1 MSMASHNGHN
11 YDLTRRI
18 TTNWAGLGKTNDVRD
33 MAAADDN
40 SGKSHMDYSMGEINR
55 KTRNMLRHQ
64 YTNYDHIIPQD
75 RNAAPEVQVFRN
87 VVKRQINKMIF
98 ERWPGLDNDSD
109 TRWIQPIAMNGGQAD
124 NAPKVK
130 ALDYDTPRGELLAAL
145 ATKTRDLADSL
156 VRPETVDDFI
166 ALGEMLR
173 GFEEIAAMAK
183 ELGFREKKPPAIE
196 PAHETQPPAAVSD
209 SDVLYVGNKSAGE
222 VRAIIASYLELGQ
235 LTRVGEK
242 FGVDRLTVKNYLQK
256 NNIVVIPNV
265 AIDPDTGKEMWIGNS
280 TIGEVKEFYRNLDKM
295 KVEDAATL
303 MGVSH
308 PTAYK
313 FRKMRDKCPN

>member
-1 MSMASHNGHN
+1 
-11 YDLTRRI
+11 
-18 TTNWAGLGKTNDVRD
+18 

-64 YTNYDHIIPQD
+64 YTNYDAVIPQD
-75 RNAAPEVQVFRN
+75 RYAAPEVQAFRN
-87 VVKRQINKMIF
+87 VVKRQINRMIF

-109 TRWIQPIAMNGGQAD
+109 TRWIQPLAVNGGQAD

-130 ALDYDTPRGELLAAL
+130 ALDYDTASGRTPRRAGDEDPGFGGLLRYGL
-145 ATKTRDLADSL
+145 SRSMI
-156 VRPETVDDFI
+156 FI
-166 ALGEMLR
+166 ALREMLR
-173 GFEEIAAMAK
+173 GFKEIAAMAK

-209 SDVLYVGNKSAGE
+209 SDVLYVGNNSAAE

-242 FGVDRLTVKNYLQK
+242 FGD
-256 NNIVVIPNV
+256 
-265 AIDPDTGKEMWIGNS
+265 
-280 TIGEVKEFYRNLDKM
+280 
-295 KVEDAATL
+295 
-303 MGVSH
+303 
-308 PTAYK
+308 
-313 FRKMRDKCPN
+313 